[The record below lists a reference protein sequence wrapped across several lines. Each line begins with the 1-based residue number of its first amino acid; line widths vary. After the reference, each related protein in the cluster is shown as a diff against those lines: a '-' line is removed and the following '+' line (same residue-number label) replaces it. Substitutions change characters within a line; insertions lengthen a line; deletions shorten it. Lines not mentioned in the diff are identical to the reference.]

1 MCGDAVEVLR
11 QIMLDDTNPPI
22 SRIACAKCI
31 LDQALKGFELEDLA
45 TRIDSLE
52 KAIENK

>member
-1 MCGDAVEVLR
+1 MIDDA
-11 QIMLDDTNPPI
+11 NPPT
-22 SRIACAKCI
+22 SRITCAKAI
-31 LDQALKGFELEDLA
+31 LDLGFKGFELEDLA